1 MATIIDTIKHK
12 YNTGSM
18 LIKLIFINIGV
29 FLALRI
35 GAIICTFGG
44 FNIETSLL
52 HWIEL
57 PSSPAELLTRPWT
70 LITYMFA
77 QFDIF
82 HILFNMLWLYW
93 FGTVFL
99 LTENAKQLVALYFY
113 GGICGALAFIGAYNT
128 FPNFTYTDGWL
139 IGASASVIAIVVAT
153 AMRHPDYKMH
163 LIFFGAVSLKWI
175 AIVTIAIDFL
185 SINGSNAGGHI
196 AHLGGAVIGLLYSY
210 MLNKGTDITRPFNS
224 AIDYLVSIWKGVKS
238 SSTKQ
243 PKAKKYNHNS
253 SSQQSYNAQQQSA
266 STPNDREILDNIL
279 DKIKKSGYSSLSD
292 DEKKRLFDVSKR
304 VK

>member
-1 MATIIDTIKHK
+1 MATIFDTIKHK

-18 LIKLIFINIGV
+18 LTKLIFINIGV

-35 GAIICTFGG
+35 GAIVCTFCG
-44 FNIETSLL
+44 FNVDTSLL

-57 PSSPAELLTRPWT
+57 PSSPAELLIRPWT

-128 FPNFTYTDGWL
+128 FPIFAYTDGWL

-196 AHLGGAVIGLLYSY
+196 AHLGGAVIGLLYGY

-224 AIDYLVSIWKGVKS
+224 AIDNLVSVWKGIKS
-238 SSTKQ
+238 PSTKQ
-243 PKAKKYNHNS
+243 PKAKRYNPNS
-253 SSQQSYNAQQQSA
+253 TSQQKTA
-266 STPNDREILDNIL
+266 STPNDKEILDMIL
-279 DKIKKSGYSSLSD
+279 DKIKKSGYTSLSD
-292 DEKKRLFDVSKR
+292 DEKKRLFDVSRR

>member
-1 MATIIDTIKHK
+1 MATIFDTIKHK

-44 FNIETSLL
+44 FNIDYALL
-52 HWIEL
+52 YWIEL
-57 PSSPAELLTRPWT
+57 PSSISALLIRPWT

-113 GGICGALAFIGAYNT
+113 GGIGGALAFITAYNI
-128 FPNFTYTDGWL
+128 FPYFAYTNGWL

-163 LIFFGAVSLKWI
+163 LLFFGAVSLKWI
-175 AIVTIAIDFL
+175 AIVTIVIDFL
-185 SINGSNAGGHI
+185 SINGTNAGGHI
-196 AHLGGAVIGLLYSY
+196 AHLGGAAIGLIYSI
-210 MLNKGTDITRPFNS
+210 MLNKGTDITRPFNR
-224 AIDYLVSIWKGVKS
+224 AIDSLVSTWASVKS
-238 SSTKQ
+238 SLKKH
-243 PKAKKYNHNS
+243 PKAKKYNNNS
-253 SSQQSYNAQQQSA
+253 KNEYHSYSQQNPSS
-266 STPNDREILDNIL
+266 PNDREILDNIL
-279 DKIKKSGYSSLSD
+279 DKIKKSGYTSLSD
-292 DEKKRLFDVSKR
+292 DEKKRLFDISRRIK
-304 VK
+304 

>member
-1 MATIIDTIKHK
+1 
-12 YNTGSM
+12 
-18 LIKLIFINIGV
+18 
-29 FLALRI
+29 
-35 GAIICTFGG
+35 
-44 FNIETSLL
+44 
-52 HWIEL
+52 
-57 PSSPAELLTRPWT
+57 
-70 LITYMFA
+70 
-77 QFDIF
+77 
-82 HILFNMLWLYW
+82 
-93 FGTVFL
+93 
-99 LTENAKQLVALYFY
+99 
-113 GGICGALAFIGAYNT
+113 
-128 FPNFTYTDGWL
+128 
-139 IGASASVIAIVVAT
+139 
-153 AMRHPDYKMH
+153 MRHPDYKMH

-224 AIDYLVSIWKGVKS
+224 SIDSLVSIWKGVKS

>member
-1 MATIIDTIKHK
+1 
-12 YNTGSM
+12 M

-128 FPNFTYTDGWL
+128 FPNFTYTNGWL

-224 AIDYLVSIWKGVKS
+224 SIDSLVSIWKGVKS

>member
-1 MATIIDTIKHK
+1 
-12 YNTGSM
+12 M

-128 FPNFTYTDGWL
+128 FPNFTYTNGWL

>member
-1 MATIIDTIKHK
+1 
-12 YNTGSM
+12 M

-35 GAIICTFGG
+35 GAIICTFGE
-44 FNIETSLL
+44 FDIDNTLL

-70 LITYMFA
+70 FITYMFA

-113 GGICGALAFIGAYNT
+113 GGICGALAFIMAYNT
-128 FPNFTYTDGWL
+128 FPYFAYTDGWL

-175 AIVTIAIDFL
+175 AVVTIAIDFL
-185 SINGSNAGGHI
+185 SINGTNAGGHI
-196 AHLGGAVIGLLYSY
+196 AHLGGAAIGLLYGY

-224 AIDYLVSIWKGVKS
+224 AIDNLVSTWKGIKA

-243 PKAKKYNHNS
+243 PKAKRYNANS
-253 SSQQSYNAQQQSA
+253 TSQQSSNSQQTT
-266 STPNDREILDNIL
+266 STPNDREILDMIL
-279 DKIKKSGYSSLSD
+279 DKIKKSGYTSLSD
-292 DEKKRLFDVSKR
+292 EEKKRLFDVSKR

>member
-44 FNIETSLL
+44 FNIDYALL
-52 HWIEL
+52 YWIEL
-57 PSSPAELLTRPWT
+57 PSSITELLTRPWT

-113 GGICGALAFIGAYNT
+113 GGITGALAFIGAYNT
-128 FPNFTYTDGWL
+128 FPYFAYTNGWL

-163 LIFFGAVSLKWI
+163 LLFFGAVSLKWI
-175 AIVTIAIDFL
+175 AIATIAIDFL

-196 AHLGGAVIGLLYSY
+196 AHLGGAAIGLIYSI
-210 MLNKGTDITRPFNS
+210 MLNKGTDITRPFNR
-224 AIDYLVSIWKGVKS
+224 AIDNLVSAWESVKS
-238 SSTKQ
+238 SFKKQ

-253 SSQQSYNAQQQSA
+253 KNEYHSNSQQNS
-266 STPNDREILDNIL
+266 STTNDREILDNIL
-279 DKIKKSGYSSLSD
+279 DKIKKSGYASLSD
-292 DEKKRLFDVSKR
+292 DEKKRLFDVSRRIK
-304 VK
+304 

>member
-1 MATIIDTIKHK
+1 
-12 YNTGSM
+12 M

-44 FNIETSLL
+44 FNVDTSLL

-57 PSSPAELLTRPWT
+57 SSSAADLLIRPWT
-70 LITYMFA
+70 LMTYMFA

-128 FPNFTYTDGWL
+128 FPTFAYTEGWL

-175 AIVTIAIDFL
+175 AVVTIAIDFL

-196 AHLGGAVIGLLYSY
+196 AHLGGAVIGLLYGY

-224 AIDYLVSIWKGVKS
+224 AIDSLVSIWKGLKS
-238 SSTKQ
+238 PSAKQ
-243 PKAKKYNHNS
+243 PKAKRYNTNS
-253 SSQQSYNAQQQSA
+253 TSQQSYNSQQTA
-266 STPNDREILDNIL
+266 STPNDREILDKIL
-279 DKIKKSGYSSLSD
+279 DKIKKSGYASLSD
-292 DEKKRLFDVSKR
+292 EEKKRLFDVSKR

>member
-1 MATIIDTIKHK
+1 MATIFDTIKHK

-35 GAIICTFGG
+35 AAIICTFGG
-44 FNIETSLL
+44 FNVDTSLL

-57 PSSPAELLTRPWT
+57 PSSPAELLIRPWT

-113 GGICGALAFIGAYNT
+113 GGICGALAFIVAYNT
-128 FPNFTYTDGWL
+128 FPYFTYTDGWL

-175 AIVTIAIDFL
+175 AVVTIAIDFL
-185 SINGSNAGGHI
+185 SINGTNAGGHI
-196 AHLGGAVIGLLYSY
+196 AHLGGAAIGLLYGY

-224 AIDYLVSIWKGVKS
+224 AIDNLVSTWKGIKA

-243 PKAKKYNHNS
+243 PKAKRYNANS
-253 SSQQSYNAQQQSA
+253 TSQQSSNSQQTT
-266 STPNDREILDNIL
+266 STPNDREILDMIL
-279 DKIKKSGYSSLSD
+279 DKIKKSGYTSLSD
-292 DEKKRLFDVSKR
+292 EEKKRLFDVSKR

>member
-1 MATIIDTIKHK
+1 
-12 YNTGSM
+12 M